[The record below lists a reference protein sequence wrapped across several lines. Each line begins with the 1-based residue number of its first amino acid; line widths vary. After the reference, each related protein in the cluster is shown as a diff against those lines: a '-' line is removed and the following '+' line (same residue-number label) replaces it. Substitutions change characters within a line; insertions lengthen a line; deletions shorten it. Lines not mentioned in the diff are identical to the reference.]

1 MSTVA
6 AKPDASVSEAELREL
21 LATSCRILYHLG
33 LCDYLGHPSARVPGT
48 DRVIIKPKHSPRVRR
63 LDSITADMM
72 VVVDLEGNR
81 LEGDEIPPAERFIHT
96 EIYRARPDVLSVVH
110 THQPMATL
118 CGLVDLPILPILH
131 VQAPL
136 VERPLPTFPCAEL
149 IVNQELG
156 RGLAEAL
163 GDHSLCHLQGH
174 GVVSVATT
182 VQDAT
187 LGAIH
192 LERLAEANFQA
203 AQIGRTPWVIPSDQI
218 AALRRELASP
228 AGRWAYYAELVS

>member
-1 MSTVA
+1 MSVPSA
-6 AKPDASVSEAELREL
+6 AAPSESELREL
-21 LATSCRILYHLG
+21 LATSCRILYNLG
-33 LCDYLGHPSARVPGT
+33 LSDYLGHPSARVAGT
-48 DRVIIKPKHSPRVRR
+48 ERVIIKPKHSPKVRG
-63 LDSITADMM
+63 LDTMTADQM
-72 VVVDLEGNR
+72 VVIDFDGNLIEG
-81 LEGDEIPPAERFIHT
+81 EEQPPSERFIHT

-136 VERPLPTFPCAEL
+136 VERGVPTFPCAEL

-156 RGLAEAL
+156 RGTAEAL

-174 GVVSVATT
+174 GIVSVAAT

-203 AQIGRTPWVIPSDQI
+203 AQVGRKPWVIPPDQI

-228 AGRWAYYAELVS
+228 AGRWAYYTELVS